1 MARLAQAK
9 KDRERSGAAVNT
21 AEVQPQSGRAGAY
34 KGKEKRDSQ
43 STVASRRAPGGLPQ
57 QVLAVPKSFQKKGP
71 RSPHTFK
78 KGCGQH

>member
-1 MARLAQAK
+1 MAGHAQAE
-9 KDRERSGAAVNT
+9 KDRERSGSAVKT
-21 AEVQPQSGRAGAY
+21 AEMQPQLGRAGAY
-34 KGKEKRDSQ
+34 KGQDKRDSQ